1 MCIPNLEFQLVN
13 PTTQVALF
21 SECRGSCASLINITW
36 NVYQSVNGSSGT
48 IPWTLF
54 GQITQHENIWFYGE
68 CITSHPHPS
77 PSLSVDAGRN
87 TTNFTAT
94 NQLFLANPQV
104 RYWRFE
110 AVFSFVTE
118 ISSSAL
124 NFVINQ
130 PPNNGSC
137 SISPLQG
144 TTTTLFTISCP
155 GWLDEDGIKD
165 YAVTGFTS
173 NFNDQTML
181 AFSSASDFS
190 IRLPSPDVHQTRL
203 NLLVTV
209 RDILD
214 CVTSVNLSTVTVT
227 VDMSSITQL
236 VDQISSS
243 PSVLTSN
250 PLVRLLSSGNQNTVA
265 QLITSLSQH
274 FNQIDGQN
282 VAEALSS
289 TEHTSLSL

>member
-1 MCIPNLEFQLVN
+1 MAPREPFHGH
-13 PTTQVALF
+13 
-21 SECRGSCASLINITW
+21 S
-36 NVYQSVNGSSGT
+36 SVR
-48 IPWTLF
+48 
-54 GQITQHENIWFYGE
+54 
-68 CITSHPHPS
+68 
-77 PSLSVDAGRN
+77 SLSTRTSGSTVSASHHTLSTTAPLSIDAGRN

-130 PPNNGSC
+130 PPSNGSC

-190 IRLPSPDVHQTRL
+190 IRLPSPDVNQTRL

-214 CVTSVNLSTVTVT
+214 CVTSVNLSTVLVT
-227 VDMSSITQL
+227 VDISSISQL

-243 PSVLTSN
+243 PSALTSN
-250 PLVRLLSSGNQNTVA
+250 SLVRLLSSGNQNTVA

-289 TEHTSLSL
+289 TEHTSLSLSKKKFSPMFRWCFVRQHLCVVAGKCHLLTGSLLTTKRDV